1 MSPPAHAACWCREG
15 RRGSPRAVTIEVDD
29 TLVALQELGRHMRR
43 LSGASVVAITGSAGK
58 TSTKEAAAEFLAR
71 RHTVYRNVGNLN
83 NHIGLPLTLLELRSR
98 PDVAVVELGM
108 NHAGEISRLVEL
120 AEPDVRVWTNVGDA
134 HVGHFAS
141 IEAIADAKAEV
152 LERAS
157 EATRAVVNGDDPRV
171 MARMKGFV
179 GHVTTFGLGGHTT
192 IRAVDVRDRGVQGT
206 TARLVTPAGDADVSV
221 PIPGRGPLMNVLA
234 ATGVAL
240 GYDVPLREIVEH
252 RGHPDGRV
260 EARRGHATGPRRRA
274 GGRLVQLEPLGPG
287 PGARRR
293 GIGHRCRAPRRRH
306 RRDARARRVCDR
318 AAPRIRPPR
327 RRGRCEPADCHWR
340 IRRRSAGGSGRRRR
354 PRRRRRP
361 ALRDQRRGSSPG
373 RGDAPRRRRR
383 AGEGVARHAH
393 RHRRGP
399 REGGVGLML
408 YHLLFPLHTEFSV
421 LNVTRYITFRTA
433 AASLTALAISL
444 LLGPWLIRKLREFQ
458 IGQVIRQEG
467 PATHRTKA
475 GTPTMGGLL
484 ILAASLVP
492 TLLWADLTNI
502 YIWIAVLA
510 TAGFGAVGFAD
521 DYLKLTRRNHHGLIP
536 RYKMGGQ
543 LLVALGVGLSLM
555 ALAHYNL
562 YSTRLI
568 FPFFKGLI
576 PDLGWLYVPFAV
588 LVLVSVTNAV
598 NLTDG
603 LDGLAISTFA
613 IVAAAFTALAYV
625 TGHRIL
631 ADYLLLVRFAPAGE
645 LTIFCGALVGA
656 SLGFLWYNSYPAEIF
671 MGDVGSLGLGGA
683 LGTVAILIKQ
693 ELLLVIVGGV
703 FVLEALSV
711 IVQVASFKLTGKRV
725 FRMAPLHHHFE
736 LTGWSEPKVITRFV
750 ILGIIF
756 ALLSLT
762 TLKLR

>member
-1 MSPPAHAACWCREG
+1 
-15 RRGSPRAVTIEVDD
+15 
-29 TLVALQELGRHMRR
+29 
-43 LSGASVVAITGSAGK
+43 
-58 TSTKEAAAEFLAR
+58 
-71 RHTVYRNVGNLN
+71 
-83 NHIGLPLTLLELRSR
+83 
-98 PDVAVVELGM
+98 
-108 NHAGEISRLVEL
+108 
-120 AEPDVRVWTNVGDA
+120 
-134 HVGHFAS
+134 
-141 IEAIADAKAEV
+141 
-152 LERAS
+152 
-157 EATRAVVNGDDPRV
+157 
-171 MARMKGFV
+171 
-179 GHVTTFGLGGHTT
+179 
-192 IRAVDVRDRGVQGT
+192 
-206 TARLVTPAGDADVSV
+206 
-221 PIPGRGPLMNVLA
+221 
-234 ATGVAL
+234 
-240 GYDVPLREIVEH
+240 
-252 RGHPDGRV
+252 
-260 EARRGHATGPRRRA
+260 
-274 GGRLVQLEPLGPG
+274 
-287 PGARRR
+287 
-293 GIGHRCRAPRRRH
+293 
-306 RRDARARRVCDR
+306 
-318 AAPRIRPPR
+318 
-327 RRGRCEPADCHWR
+327 
-340 IRRRSAGGSGRRRR
+340 
-354 PRRRRRP
+354 
-361 ALRDQRRGSSPG
+361 
-373 RGDAPRRRRR
+373 
-383 AGEGVARHAH
+383 
-393 RHRRGP
+393 
-399 REGGVGLML
+399 ML
-408 YHLLFPLHTEFSV
+408 YHLLFPLHTQFSV

-444 LLGPWLIRKLREFQ
+444 LLGPLLIRKLREFQ

-484 ILAASLVP
+484 ILGSSLVP
-492 TLLWADLTNI
+492 TLLWADLTNV

-543 LLVALGVGLSLM
+543 ILVALGVGLSLM
-555 ALAHYNL
+555 VLAHYNL